1 MARLDRVANML
12 GRVSIF
18 ARLAFLAIVLLAALI
33 GSNAYLGQRL
43 SRNAEAIA
51 QEVARVGE
59 LRLAYSAAARF
70 GELKYWLSDLAVSLL
85 MRSESNANAA
95 HDALMAD
102 LDALEPM
109 APDSVARIRKE
120 VAALREQA
128 FLAVDAYS
136 QDQRVLGNSLV
147 AQGQSHILNV
157 DAELGALVDRLEAQA
172 VTTGQDALT
181 SANSAVTR
189 ATQISVVAAVLG
201 LLLTLGII
209 ATITNPL
216 RRVMSA
222 MTEITGGNLSTPIPD
237 AGRDEIGAMS
247 RTLGLFRDSL
257 REREALAAKQR
268 ELVTSLAEARDEAM
282 RATTAKSQFLA
293 SMSHEIRTP
302 MNGII
307 GMSNLLLDTDLPPEQ
322 AEFAR
327 TINDSA
333 ESLLTILNDI
343 LDFSKVEAGKLD
355 LERVA
360 FDLRECVEG
369 ALDLVAMAAGK
380 KGLDLAYVIETEVPQ
395 RIVSDPTRLRQILL
409 NLLNNAIKFT
419 EKGEVVLTV
428 GREGG
433 AAAEVDDCTLRMTVQ
448 DTGIG
453 IPPDRIGRLFQSFTQ
468 ADASTTRR
476 FGGTGLGLAISQRLV
491 SLMGGEIGVTSEPGK
506 GSSFSFT
513 IRAPVAEQ
521 IRAVRINEAR
531 PDLEGRRVL
540 IVDDNTTNGQIL
552 KRQCEIWSMKP
563 TYATGPAEA
572 LALLRDGQRF
582 DIAILD
588 MHMPDMD
595 GIGLAQAIRDLPD
608 PQPMPLILLSSLG
621 HAGDHDAGALKTAGF
636 AEVMAKPIK
645 PSTLLNALL
654 TIALGEPARVLPH
667 RRMDRP
673 RIDDQLAAELP
684 ARILL
689 ADDHP
694 TNQKLGGMIL
704 KRLGYRA
711 DVAGNGLEVLEAL
724 ERQPYDLILMD
735 IEMPEMDG
743 VETTRRIIATHPEGK
758 RPKIVAVTANAMEGD
773 RERFIAAGMSDY
785 VSKPIRVEALVRAL
799 RACLDG
805 GPETMEEP
813 MSAPEGELDP
823 KALAQLLDVIGGD
836 RAAFRELVQSFLDDG
851 PGLVNGLAAAV
862 EANDADALRRAAH
875 TLKGSATDFGAVAL
889 EALCREIEAIGREGE
904 VAAAASRVDAVMR
917 EYKTVEMGLK
927 GLLVA

>member
-1 MARLDRVANML
+1 MAWLDRVANLL

-18 ARLAFLAIVLLAALI
+18 ARLALLAVILLAALI

-43 SRNAEAIA
+43 SRNAGAIA
-51 QEVARVGE
+51 QEVARVGD

-70 GELKYWLSDLAVSLL
+70 GEMKYWLSDLAVSLL

-95 HDALMAD
+95 HDALIAD

-109 APDSVARIRKE
+109 APDSVALIRKE

-128 FLAVDAYS
+128 FLAVDAYT

-172 VTTGQDALT
+172 VTTGQDALI
-181 SANSAVTR
+181 SATSAVTR

-209 ATITNPL
+209 FTITNPL
-216 RRVMSA
+216 RRVMTA
-222 MTEITGGNLSTPIPD
+222 MTEITGGNLSIPIPD

-247 RTLGLFRDSL
+247 HTLGLFRDSL

-268 ELVTSLAEARDEAM
+268 ELVMSLAEARDEAM

-360 FDLRECVEG
+360 FDLRECIEG

-380 KGLDLAYVIETEVPQ
+380 KGLDLAYVIETDVPQ

-419 EKGEVVLTV
+419 EKGEVILNV
-428 GREGG
+428 GRQGDG
-433 AAAEVDDCTLRMTVQ
+433 AAGDCILSMTVQ

-506 GSSFSFT
+506 GSRFSFT
-513 IRAPVAEQ
+513 IKAPVAEQ

-540 IVDDNTTNGQIL
+540 IVDDNATNGQIL
-552 KRQCEIWSMKP
+552 TRQCEIWSMQAAR
-563 TYATGPAEA
+563 ATGPAEA

-595 GIGLAQAIRDLPD
+595 GIGLAQAIRNLPD
-608 PQPMPLILLSSLG
+608 LQPMPLILLSSLG
-621 HAGDHDAGALKTAGF
+621 HAGDHDAGALKSAGF
-636 AEVMAKPIK
+636 AEVLAKPIK

-654 TIALGEPARVLPH
+654 TIALGEPTRVLPH
-667 RRMDRP
+667 RRMDRS
-673 RIDDQLAAELP
+673 RIDDQLAIELP

-711 DVAGNGLEVLEAL
+711 DVAGNGLEVLQAL

-743 VETTRRIIATHPEGK
+743 VEATRRIIATYPEGK

-799 RACLDG
+799 RACLG
-805 GPETMEEP
+805 NSPEKTEEP
-813 MSAPEGELDP
+813 MSKPEGELDS

-851 PGLVNGLAAAV
+851 PGLVNGLAEAV
-862 EANDADALRRAAH
+862 EANDAVALRRAAH

-889 EALCREIEAIGREGE
+889 AELCREIEAIGQGGE
-904 VAAAASRVDAVMR
+904 VAAASSRVEAVML
-917 EYKTVEMGLK
+917 EYKTAEMGLK

>member
-1 MARLDRVANML
+1 MARMDRVANLL
-12 GRVSIF
+12 GRGSIF
-18 ARLAFLAIVLLAALI
+18 ARLAFLAAVLLAALI
-33 GSNAYLGQRL
+33 GSNAYLAQRL
-43 SRNAEAIA
+43 SGNADAIA
-51 QEVARVGE
+51 QEVERVSE

-70 GELKYWLSDLAVSLL
+70 GALKYWLSDLAVSLL
-85 MRSESNANAA
+85 MRSENNANAA

-109 APDSVARIRKE
+109 APESVALIRSE

-147 AQGQSHILNV
+147 AQGQLHILNV
-157 DAELGALVDRLEAQA
+157 DAELGKLVDRLEAQA
-172 VTTGQDALT
+172 VATGQGALT

-189 ATQISVVAAVLG
+189 ATQISVVAAILG

-237 AGRDEIGAMS
+237 VGRDEIGAMS

-360 FDLRECVEG
+360 FDLRECIEG
-369 ALDLVAMAAGK
+369 ALDLIAMAAGK
-380 KGLDLAYVIETEVPQ
+380 KGLDLAYVIETDVPQ

-419 EKGEVVLTV
+419 ERGEVVLTV
-428 GREGG
+428 GREDGG
-433 AAAEVDDCTLRMTVQ
+433 ATDAGECILRMTVQ

-491 SLMGGEIGVTSEPGK
+491 ALMGGEIGVTSEPGQ
-506 GSSFSFT
+506 GSRFSFT

-521 IRAVRINEAR
+521 IRAVRINQAR

-540 IVDDNTTNGQIL
+540 IVDDNATNGHIL
-552 KRQCEIWSMKP
+552 TRQCEIWSMKP
-563 TYATGPAEA
+563 TYAAGPAGA

-582 DIAILD
+582 DVAILD

-595 GIGLAQAIRDLPD
+595 GIGLAHAIRDLPD
-608 PQPMPLILLSSLG
+608 PRPMPLILLSSLG
-621 HAGDHDAGALKTAGF
+621 HAGDHDAEALKSAGF
-636 AEVMAKPIK
+636 AEVLAKPIK

-711 DVAGNGLEVLEAL
+711 DVAGNGLEVLQAL

-743 VETTRRIIATHPEGK
+743 VEATRRIIATWPEGR
-758 RPKIVAVTANAMEGD
+758 RPKIIAVTANAMEGD

-799 RACLDG
+799 RACLGG
-805 GPETMEEP
+805 GPQTTEEP
-813 MSAPEGELDP
+813 MPAPEGELDP
-823 KALAQLLDVIGGD
+823 RALEQLLDVIGGD
-836 RAAFRELVQSFLDDG
+836 RAAFRDLVQSFLDDG
-851 PGLVNGLAAAV
+851 PGLVSRLAEAV
-862 EANDADALRRAAH
+862 AANDADALRRAAH
-875 TLKGSATDFGAVAL
+875 TLKGSASDFGAVAL
-889 EALCREIEAIGREGE
+889 AALCREIEALGRAGE
-904 VAAAASRVDAVMR
+904 VAPAAPKVEAAIR
-917 EYKTVEMGLK
+917 EYGNAEKGLK
-927 GLLVA
+927 GLLTA